1 MIVEERAIPEVRMPR
16 WLPLLGGILT
26 STTCGLLLYAYSV
39 FIKPL
44 QDTFGWSR
52 AEISLAYSL
61 CILIF
66 GSISYLAGRI
76 SDRYGARAVV
86 FAGGVIVAGGFFMAG
101 FTQSKVWLY
110 FSYGVIAGVGG
121 GMIYLPPIATAP
133 KWWPDRSALA
143 TGCTVVGLGLG
154 SFIMGPLATYIMETM
169 GWRYVFWYVG
179 IAMGVMAILAS
190 FTLVSPPKGWKPPGW
205 TPPIAQEGSMA
216 TRSYTFSE
224 TIRTAQF
231 WLLYLSYFCASFAG
245 LVVIGHVAGHGR
257 DAGLTAMQAGWAV
270 SMLAACNAVTRIVTG
285 LFVDRVGTRALF
297 LIYLALQIVAL
308 LLLYPAGSRLLAAL
322 AGSGRHRLELWR
334 DVYLISGHLFILL
347 WPGSAGH
354 KLRASLHGF
363 RFGRVCRSLYR
374 RAFKGYHR
382 DLLCSLCDRGGYSRD
397 FGHSPRNHKTARETQ
412 SLAQVLCSGSKTERK
427 EFTGT
432 IEADTRSTL
441 YCYPADSL
449 NLDHL
454 QFT

>member
-1 MIVEERAIPEVRMPR
+1 MREITVPEVRMPR

-110 FSYGVIAGVGG
+110 LSYGVIAGVGG

-224 TIRTAQF
+224 TVRTAQF

-297 LIYLALQIVAL
+297 LIYLTLQIVAL
-308 LLLYPAGSRLLAAL
+308 LLLYPAGSVYWQLWLVAAVIGWNYGGMFTLYPATCLSYYGPGAQGTNYGLLFTAFGLAGFAGPYTGGLLKDITGTYYVPFAIGAAMAAVSVILLAIIKPPVKL
-322 AGSGRHRLELWR
+322 SLQRR
-334 DVYLISGHLFILL
+334 FLL
-347 WPGSAGH
+347 RPP
-354 KLRASLHGF
+354 
-363 RFGRVCRSLYR
+363 
-374 RAFKGYHR
+374 KG
-382 DLLCSLCDRGGYSRD
+382 
-397 FGHSPRNHKTARETQ
+397 
-412 SLAQVLCSGSKTERK
+412 AQR
-427 EFTGT
+427 
-432 IEADTRSTL
+432 I
-441 YCYPADSL
+441 
-449 NLDHL
+449 
-454 QFT
+454 